1 MSLKLITPPATL
13 AVSLEAARVSARLDG
28 EEADIE
34 LRQVIDQ
41 HTGEAEHLTGRA
53 FVEQTWRLTLD
64 RFAGAILL
72 EHPPIM
78 SVVHI
83 KFYDTA
89 GEQQTLDPQDY
100 ILDAESEPG
109 YVVLAP
115 GRAWPATQARVN
127 AVEVEYTC
135 GYGADDAAVPAAI
148 KGYILGKVSEHF
160 APAGTPKSEFLHCLL
175 DRAKVYA

>member
-1 MSLKLITPPATL
+1 MSLKLITPPAAL
-13 AVSLEAARVSARLDG
+13 AVSLDAARMSARLDG

-34 LRQVIDQ
+34 LRQVIGQ

-53 FVEQTWRLTLD
+53 FVQQTYRLTLD

-78 SVVHI
+78 AVTHI
-83 KFYDTA
+83 KFYDA
-89 GEQQTLDPQDY
+89 DGAQQMLDPQDY

-109 YVVLAP
+109 YVVPAP

-127 AVEVEYTC
+127 AVEVVYTC
-135 GYGADDAAVPAAI
+135 GYGADDTAVPAEV

-175 DRAKVYA
+175 DRSRVYA